1 MAFIAEKRNDN
12 AVKLDNGYI
21 PPMLNGINHPLIYA
35 MINDLHG
42 LLAQRSQQS
51 AAGSDSR
58 GVLILP
64 N

>member
-1 MAFIAEKRNDN
+1 MDGIGVAFIAEKRNDN

-42 LLAQRSQQS
+42 LLAQH
-51 AAGSDSR
+51 
-58 GVLILP
+58 
-64 N
+64 